1 MTPTEHRTRFELAR
15 RDLDIARR
23 VRRYVIPGLT
33 ECTAL
38 LSYHR
43 PANIYYLSILS
54 PSGRYRQHLEGTDEA
69 IQHALVH
76 LYSLSAPPGEGAES
90 NGLE

>member
-15 RDLDIARR
+15 RDLGIARK

>member
-1 MTPTEHRTRFELAR
+1 MTPNEHRTRFELAR
-15 RDLDIARR
+15 RDLGIARM

-43 PANIYYLSILS
+43 QAHTYYLSILS
-54 PSGRYRQHLEGTDEA
+54 PSGRYRQHLEGTEEA

>member
-15 RDLDIARR
+15 RDLGIARR

-33 ECTAL
+33 DCTAL

>member
-15 RDLDIARR
+15 RDLGIARR

-43 PANIYYLSILS
+43 PANTYYLSILS

-76 LYSLSAPPGEGAES
+76 LYALSAPQGGGAERARD
-90 NGLE
+90 

>member
-15 RDLDIARR
+15 RDLGIARR
-23 VRRYVIPGLT
+23 GRRYVIPGLP
-33 ECTAL
+33 ECTAV

-43 PANIYYLSILS
+43 PANTYYLSILS

-76 LYSLSAPPGEGAES
+76 LYALSAPQGGGAES
-90 NGLE
+90 KGLE